1 MPKYSI
7 ALKCDYNF
15 DSMSSSLGNKEFVKF
30 LLNRRPARVSG
41 GLITLVELQSNKSAQ
56 IAQSIFLQALKAEN
70 VVAYSP
76 YFTTSNLRIFFY
88 RNLAKIRI
96 FSRDALPFSI
106 YRAMGASHILFV
118 QKATLGRS
126 DRRKLLEKFKSS
138 TKDEVLQFEF
148 LGVRVGDLFYDWY
161 LRVANKATIDVE
173 DQLCQRMF
181 IDFLSGATFWNAFFQ
196 DVKVNNLLV
205 THSVYEQGVP
215 ARFAMARD
223 IPVFLV
229 TSDRCFRLNKEDYLS
244 DLEFKYYVPNI
255 EEFNGYKIN
264 LPAASK
270 KMETLFSGKI
280 GVDIAHSFVS
290 GLHGIETGKIIRNES
305 PIRILIA
312 AHCFSDSPHANGD
325 HIFPDFIEWLNF
337 LADYARLSN
346 YEWYVKAH
354 PAFFP
359 SDIEKFREYCANN
372 PHITPIDS
380 NYSNSELV
388 QQGINVV
395 LTVYGTIAFEAAY
408 LGALVV
414 DASANTP
421 HMNYDFTLKPVNVS
435 DYIGTLDNLEASLQ
449 DFKPS
454 RSDILHFYDIHHL
467 RKSEHWLFGDF
478 YNDMVEF
485 MGDYSSQ
492 YTDSR
497 IYLFWMDLA
506 ENTPHVEQ
514 VLTNISTFIADK
526 RYVF

>member
-1 MPKYSI
+1 VPWSSN
-7 ALKCDYNF
+7 AFKCDYNF
-15 DSMSSSLGNKEFVKF
+15 DSMSSNVRNKQFVKF
-30 LLNRRPARVSG
+30 LLNRRATRSGVSS
-41 GLITLVELQSNKSAQ
+41 ITLVELQSNKSAQ
-56 IAQSIFLQALKAEN
+56 IAQSIFLQALVAEN

-76 YFTTSNLRIFFY
+76 YFTTSNLRIFIY

-96 FSRDALPFSI
+96 FSRDALPFSV
-106 YRAMGASHILFV
+106 YRAMGASQVIFVRKTTLKRSNRKEILEEFS
-118 QKATLGRS
+118 R
-126 DRRKLLEKFKSS
+126 S
-138 TKDEVLQFEF
+138 TKDEILQFKF

-161 LRVANKATIDVE
+161 LRVANKATIDVN
-173 DQLCQRMF
+173 DRFCQKMF
-181 IDFLSGATFWNAFFQ
+181 LEFLSGVSYWNNFFQ
-196 DVKVNNLLV
+196 SANIDSLLI

-215 ARFAMARD
+215 ARFAMTKN

-229 TSDRCFRLNKEDYLS
+229 TSDRCFRLNEKDYLS
-244 DLEFKYYVPNI
+244 DLEFKYYVPGV
-255 EEFNGYKIN
+255 EEFNGYKID
-264 LPAASK
+264 LSAASK
-270 KMETLFSGKI
+270 RMEALFSGRI

-290 GLHGIETGKIIRNES
+290 GLHGIETDRIIRNATS
-305 PIRILIA
+305 VRVLIA

-337 LADYARLSN
+337 LGDYSKLSK

-359 SDIEKFREYCANN
+359 SDIGIFREYCANN
-372 PHITPIDS
+372 PHIVPIDS

-408 LGALVV
+408 LGALVL
-414 DASANTP
+414 DASVNTP
-421 HMNYDFTLKPVNVS
+421 HMNYDFTIKPADVS
-435 DYIGTLDNLEASLQ
+435 EYISALDNLENSLKE
-449 DFKPS
+449 FKPS
-454 RSDILHFYDIHHL
+454 RNDILHFYDIHHL

-497 IYLFWMDLA
+497 IYTFWMDLA
-506 ENTPHVEQ
+506 EKTPHVEK
-514 VLTNISTFIADK
+514 VLTQISEFIADK